1 MFGGNHLR
9 KTIFVL
15 TLILAS
21 CIFMVAQDNDTKA
34 EIFGGYQWTNVDDLG
49 SGAGRQNFNGFN
61 GAVTGY
67 FNKNLGI
74 TADFSGAFKTE
85 SGVSAKVYTY
95 TFGPTIR
102 VPMDKATPF
111 VHALFGGGRF
121 TADESGTNLV
131 SSNGFVYAIGGGL
144 DVNASK
150 NVAIRIGQFDYLGT
164 RFESTT
170 FKNFRYSAGI
180 VFKF

>member
-1 MFGGNHLR
+1 LR
-9 KTIFVL
+9 KIIVVSML
-15 TLILAS
+15 VLAS
-21 CIFMVAQDNDTKA
+21 CIFMVAQDNATKA

-49 SGAGRQNFNGFN
+49 SGVGRQNFNGFN

-67 FNKNLGI
+67 FNENLGI

-111 VHALFGGGRF
+111 VHALFGGGRIS
-121 TADESGTNLV
+121 ADESGTNLFT
-131 SSNGFVYAIGGGL
+131 SNGFVYALGGGL

-150 NVAIRIGQFDYLGT
+150 NVAIRIGQFDYLGS
-164 RFESTT
+164 RFEGTT

>member
-1 MFGGNHLR
+1 MR
-9 KTIFVL
+9 KTIFVCM
-15 TLILAS
+15 LILVS
-21 CIFMVAQDNDTKA
+21 CIFMVAQDSDTKA

-49 SGAGRQNFNGFN
+49 SGVGRQNFNGFN
-61 GAVTGY
+61 GAVSGY

-85 SGVSAKVYTY
+85 SGVSAKLYTY
-95 TFGPTIR
+95 TFGPTLR

-111 VHALFGGGRF
+111 VHALFGGGHF
-121 TADESGTNLV
+121 TADESGTNLLK
-131 SSNGFVYAIGGGL
+131 SNGFVYAIGGGL

-164 RFESTT
+164 RFESTN